1 MKYAATYRGENSER
15 VEQARF
21 SSRGDAEMVVTV
33 MASDPTHYPEPR
45 VDEVAD

>member
-1 MKYAATYRGENSER
+1 MRYAATYRGENGQR

-21 SSRGDAEMVVTV
+21 SSLEDAEMVVTV

-45 VDEVAD
+45 VDEVTD